1 MSDYQPEYQIPDNP
15 SIPEPELPNGELPDG
30 ELPPAG
36 PRRVIRDDSIDP
48 NNPYEGAVPPG
59 YDWPTHGGYL
69 GCLFGL
75 MASCIITGFFGST
88 LFPALAHYNLVPGWV
103 AGLLTL
109 AVFVLL
115 FAGIGRLGYAL
126 GKRFLR
132 EYPQPTGKTWG
143 EDDDYEPPAPATPEV
158 EDDSEETTE
167 TTETRGS
174 GAEVVSPT
182 RDV

>member
-1 MSDYQPEYQIPDNP
+1 MSDYQIPDDP
-15 SIPEPELPNGELPDG
+15 SLPEPEPRDG
-30 ELPPAG
+30 EVANDDLPPARLG
-36 PRRVIRDDSIDP
+36 HVIRDDSINP
-48 NNPYEGAVPPG
+48 NNPYEGAVPAG

-75 MASCIITGFFGST
+75 IASCLIGGFLGST

-115 FAGIGRLGYAL
+115 VASIGRLGYIF

-132 EYPQPTGKTWG
+132 EYAQPAGKTWG
-143 EDDDYEPPAPATPEV
+143 EDDDFEPSAPPASEADAEADSV
-158 EDDSEETTE
+158 ETN
-167 TTETRGS
+167 GS
-174 GAEVVSPT
+174 DAEVVSPT
-182 RDV
+182 CDA